1 MIGGNNLDI
10 NQMRYFIEIC
20 SCGSMSKASE
30 KLHLSPQGLSLA
42 IRRMEYELGCD
53 LFYRKSSGLILTEIG
68 QQFKTEAEA
77 ALRHVDNIY
86 SLCSKGL
93 KKEIHIA
100 CTLNLLS
107 RLPSSLQQLLI
118 FGTDDI
124 SVHTTENF
132 TCVCEDMIL
141 SDEADLAIVYGDC
154 DETLFKVTKLDNYNQ
169 VFIVN
174 KQHPLAAKN
183 SIKLAELANIPLI
196 IPYDRCRPGMKL
208 RQMFSEANIPLN
220 IAFSSDRPRQI
231 IDVVSANPKLGA
243 RIILNDVTEEDRHNL
258 KILPLEDEEFL
269 LPVCLIYKKG
279 KKLNM
284 QELFLHHLITDCY

>member
-1 MIGGNNLDI
+1 M
-10 NQMRYFIEIC
+10 
-20 SCGSMSKASE
+20 
-30 KLHLSPQGLSLA
+30 
-42 IRRMEYELGCD
+42 
-53 LFYRKSSGLILTEIG
+53 
-68 QQFKTEAEA
+68 
-77 ALRHVDNIY
+77 DNIY

-196 IPYDRCRPGMKL
+196 IPYDRCRPAGFVRKRSADCM
-208 RQMFSEANIPLN
+208 SGGI
-220 IAFSSDRPRQI
+220 SDTT
-231 IDVVSANPKLGA
+231 A
-243 RIILNDVTEEDRHNL
+243 RIWTRGMEPKRLLSFSYSSSFEPQTTVT
-258 KILPLEDEEFL
+258 
-269 LPVCLIYKKG
+269 V
-279 KKLNM
+279 
-284 QELFLHHLITDCY
+284 